1 MVVYDLG
8 TSEEALLKACLK
20 AKEVE
25 LQQVLEQD
33 PDKRTRE
40 EAEYDL
46 AHVRAMGTIMQR
58 KSLQELCERCL
69 SYFWEEYQMTG
80 DFGDLLDDMEIT
92 QDELVR
98 LFNAAGYED

>member
-8 TSEEALLKACLK
+8 VTEEALLKASLK
-20 AKEVE
+20 AKEEE
-25 LQQVLEQD
+25 LQKVLAQD
-33 PDKRTRE
+33 HDKKTRE

-46 AHVRAMGTIMQR
+46 AHVRAIGTIMQR

-69 SYFWEEYQMTG
+69 SYFWDEYQMTG

-92 QDELVR
+92 QEELVR